1 MINLQGEVFSMSCYF
16 RYIKDVFEEAGIS
29 VNPAN
34 KKQIDQAIHKIVGVS
49 YKDCSATWKALKQ
62 NFLSDK
68 KRRNELIEKLQAIM
82 Q

>member
-68 KRRNELIEKLQAIM
+68 KIRNELIEKLQAIM